1 MVGDYKLEYHLTCR
15 FRIKSEM
22 MYHLM
27 VYLVM
32 KNEVELQDGVWSD
45 VGSKDPST

>member
-32 KNEVELQDGVWSD
+32 KNEVELQDGAWSD